1 MPGQM
6 GAGEEDDGQL
16 SGGAST
22 LGGSQRKKALL
33 AGEGVKDFF
42 FYGGINSIFLA

>member
-16 SGGAST
+16 SGEDST
-22 LGGSQRKKALL
+22 LGGWQRKKALL

-42 FYGGINSIFLA
+42 FFMEESTAYF

>member
-22 LGGSQRKKALL
+22 LRGQQRNVLL
-33 AGEGVKDFF
+33 EGEEVKDFF
-42 FYGGINSIFLA
+42 L